1 MDTVL
6 APGESGVHFRIETE
20 TRSLSFVQEGS
31 DSVTKKKKEER
42 QDADSNSVFLS
53 STRTI
58 RNNHHFCYVC
68 VYYCTIFISVC
79 KGLTSY

>member
-31 DSVTKKKKEER
+31 DAVTKKKKGRMQIQTVFFLVVHE
-42 QDADSNSVFLS
+42 QYIITITSVMF
-53 STRTI
+53 
-58 RNNHHFCYVC
+58 V
-68 VYYCTIFISVC
+68 CTIVLFLLVFARV
-79 KGLTSY
+79 

>member
-31 DSVTKKKKEER
+31 DAVTKKKKGR
-42 QDADSNSVFLS
+42 MQIQTTVFFLVVHEQYVI
-53 STRTI
+53 TI
-58 RNNHHFCYVC
+58 TSIMFVC
-68 VYYCTIFISVC
+68 TFVLFLLVFARV
-79 KGLTSY
+79 